1 MPVKVLISSRISQ
14 PPVTV
19 LMQEDWKVIGNRD
32 LLLNADMQAPE
43 SPAPPL
49 FIVLNPEY

>member
-1 MPVKVLISSRISQ
+1 MSVKVFISSRISQ

-19 LMQEDWKVIGNRD
+19 LMQEDWKVIGNGD

-49 FIVLNPEY
+49 FIVPNPKY